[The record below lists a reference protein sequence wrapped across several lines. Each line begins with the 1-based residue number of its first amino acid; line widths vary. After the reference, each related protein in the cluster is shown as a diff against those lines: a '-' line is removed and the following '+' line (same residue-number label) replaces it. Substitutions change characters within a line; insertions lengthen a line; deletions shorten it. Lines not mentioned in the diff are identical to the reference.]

1 MGNPKQYNEKT
12 SLQQFK
18 ERKAQQEMANNL
30 NPRQEIYEAEK
41 AIRRALEEKLRNGE
55 ITSSDAKR
63 IWEDRNS
70 MGLAEAVAKG
80 GRDRYIAMDI
90 AKISKMSNGG
100 LGQMMAMLGN
110 DFEVFIDD
118 AVMGSKKAA
127 PAGKQELEEAR
138 GIIKEQNDIL
148 ERLKK
153 DALILHTIDRISKDK
168 KYTFVAKNGVEMRI
182 EAPEGLERGMEV
194 LLHPKSMQIVENL
207 GFPPLEA
214 SRFSPSKIPGVTWDD
229 IGGLETAKA
238 DMMEAIELPHK
249 HKELFAHYKK
259 RPLKGIL
266 LSGAPGCGKTM
277 LGKAA
282 ANALARIH
290 GGESA
295 RTGFLYVKA
304 PEVLNQYV
312 GQTEQTIR
320 DMFMDANRHHAEHG
334 YPAIIFIDEAD
345 AILAT
350 RGSRNIGIGN
360 TIVPAFLTEMD
371 GLEASTAIVILATN
385 RPDILDPAIVREGRI
400 DRKIH
405 VDRPDQRNAEN
416 IVKINLRN
424 FPISPEYEMD
434 DLAAGMAAEIY
445 NAERYIKDDRRLCD
459 IVSGA
464 LIASC
469 VDLAVSSAI
478 HRDIL
483 IGDKGGITPDDVL
496 YAVDRI
502 QQQNRGVN
510 HDFD

>member
-1 MGNPKQYNEKT
+1 
-12 SLQQFK
+12 
-18 ERKAQQEMANNL
+18 MANNMDD
-30 NPRQEIYEAEK
+30 RRAIYEAEK
-41 AIRRALEEKLRNGE
+41 AIKMALSEKVQEGRISPREADEIWRRERA
-55 ITSSDAKR
+55 
-63 IWEDRNS
+63 
-70 MGLAEAVAKG
+70 GLAREVARGNMGVWIDDVMASEAVAMDPRMLKKMASMMG
-80 GRDRYIAMDI
+80 YYGEPAKKDVSGRAEM
-90 AKISKMSNGG
+90 
-100 LGQMMAMLGN
+100 
-110 DFEVFIDD
+110 
-118 AVMGSKKAA
+118 
-127 PAGKQELEEAR
+127 EEAKR
-138 GIIKEQNDIL
+138 VIKEQNEIL

-153 DALILHTIDRISKDK
+153 DALILRTVERISKDK
-168 KYTFVAKNGVEMRI
+168 KHTFVAKNGVEMRI
-182 EAPEGLERGMEV
+182 EAPEGLERGHEV
-194 LLHPKSMQIVENL
+194 LLHPKTMQIVENL

-214 SRFSPSKIPGVTWDD
+214 SRFSPAAIPGVTWDD
-229 IGGLETAKA
+229 IGGLANAKA
-238 DMMEAIELPHK
+238 DMMEAIELPYK
-249 HKELFAHYKK
+249 HKELFEHYGK
-259 RPLKGIL
+259 RPIKGIL
-266 LSGAPGCGKTM
+266 LSGSPGNGKTM

-320 DMFMDANRHHAEHG
+320 DMFMDANRHFVEHG
-334 YPAIIFIDEAD
+334 YPAVIFIDEAD

-405 VDRPDQRNAEN
+405 VDRPNLETAKI
-416 IVKINLRN
+416 IVKLYLCK
-424 FPISPEYEMD
+424 FPISSEYEMD
-434 DLAAGMAAEIY
+434 VLAEGLATEIF
-445 NAERYIKDDRRLCD
+445 NPDRYVKDDKRLCD

-483 IGDKGGITPDDVL
+483 TGDKGGIMPDDIL

-502 QQQNRGVN
+502 THQNKAVN
-510 HDFD
+510 HDFDD